1 MKIIPDFN
9 IPKDFLRSIVKKKTV
24 SLWTPRDI
32 KVDKSTSSYNNN
44 LKFVLYFTI
53 NFIFFIPKKVKKKP
67 KKQTTKMTKQNA
79 RTDSL
84 RCVAHNAKEEKD
96 THAVDILFVHLENKN
111 MFSLS
116 DNRLQF

>member
-1 MKIIPDFN
+1 
-9 IPKDFLRSIVKKKTV
+9 
-24 SLWTPRDI
+24 
-32 KVDKSTSSYNNN
+32 
-44 LKFVLYFTI
+44 
-53 NFIFFIPKKVKKKP
+53 
-67 KKQTTKMTKQNA
+67 MTKQNA

-96 THAVDILFVHLENKN
+96 THAVDILFVHYENKN